1 MYKVIEDFIDLKDNN
16 HLYHAGEPY
25 PRVGAVVTS
34 ERLAELMG
42 SANRRGRAVVMAVDA
57 EKPKNKP
64 VEKPEEKPA
73 RKTTKRTKKSAD

>member
-57 EKPKNKP
+57 PKEKPKNKL
-64 VEKPEEKPA
+64 VEKPVA
-73 RKTTKRTKKSAD
+73 KKSRGKKTDAK

>member
-42 SANRRGRAVVMAVDA
+42 SANRRGRAVVMAVDTPK

-64 VEKPEEKPA
+64 VEKPVA
-73 RKTTKRTKKSAD
+73 KKSRGKKTDAK

>member
-42 SANRRGRAVVMAVDA
+42 SANRRGRAVVMAVDVPK

-64 VEKPEEKPA
+64 VEKPA
-73 RKTTKRTKKSAD
+73 VKKSRGKKTDAK